1 VEIISHYD
9 TVAQMDVKTTLLNWD
24 LKDEVYM
31 RQPKGFIANSQN
43 TCKINKS
50 ILGLYRSP
58 VSSILFTRLFVTTRF
73 FFFFFLIFILYKA

>member
-50 ILGLYRSP
+50 ILGDP
-58 VSSILFTRLFVTTRF
+58 